1 MGQGTKTIFTQIA
14 AEALGVGCDRID
26 VVQPDT
32 ADVPNSG
39 PTVASRT
46 AMIVGALVESAARAM
61 RETLLQAGLLNPRSD
76 SNGFGDACRQ
86 YIAQFGALRSFV
98 KYKHPHGLHWDDQ
111 KYQGDAYSAYAWAI
125 YVAEVS
131 VDIRTAEIHV
141 DDFVA
146 VQEVGKV
153 INPILAAGQIEGGVA
168 QGIGLA
174 LYENVVWQQGRMVNG
189 QMTNYIMPTSRDVPP
204 IRVLFEEVPYGYGPA
219 GAKGIG
225 ELPLDG
231 TAPAIANAVA
241 HATGADLRRIP
252 ITPEVLLEML
262 EQVHA

>member
-1 MGQGTKTIFTQIA
+1 VLKP
-14 AEALGVGCDRID
+14 GCD
-26 VVQPDT
+26 
-32 ADVPNSG
+32 S
-39 PTVASRT
+39 
-46 AMIVGALVESAARAM
+46 SAFA
-61 RETLLQAGLLNPRSD
+61 
-76 SNGFGDACRQ
+76 DACNR
-86 YIAQFGALRSFV
+86 YIARFGPLRSFM
-98 KYKHPHGLHWDDQ
+98 KYEHPQGLHWDDD
-111 KYQGDAYSAYAWAI
+111 KYRGDAYSAYAWAI

-131 VDIRTAEIHV
+131 VDMRTAEIHV

-153 INPILAAGQIEGGVA
+153 INPTLAAGQIEGGVA

-189 QMTNYIMPTSRDVPP
+189 QMTNYIMPTSVDVPP
-204 IRVLFEEVPYGYGPA
+204 IRVLFEEIPYGHGPA

-231 TAPAIANAVA
+231 TAPAIANAIA
-241 HATGADLRRIP
+241 HATGADVRRIP

-262 EQVHA
+262 EKVHA